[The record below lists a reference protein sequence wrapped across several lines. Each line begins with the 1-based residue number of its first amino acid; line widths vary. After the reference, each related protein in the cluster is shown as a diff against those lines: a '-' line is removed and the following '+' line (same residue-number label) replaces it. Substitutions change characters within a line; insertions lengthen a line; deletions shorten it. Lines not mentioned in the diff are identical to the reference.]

1 MQIKIKRYDKN
12 IEPNSRD
19 LNYKIQKGITLL
31 KALLD
36 IKATQDSS
44 LSFNAG
50 CRSGICGCC
59 AVRVNDS
66 EVLACSY
73 IVKDKD
79 FISPLNYHQVK
90 RDLVVDREESLKTL
104 SKASSWLKDFKLT
117 KVSIRVLPKFGIG
130 ALAPDFCEAEAVTS
144 DNFCKMSIAQ
154 EEITQTQTDCILCSS
169 CYSACPVYA
178 VNPDFIGPFALTRAF
193 RYINDP
199 REDNKKSTIDNIQ
212 SNGVWDCTLCGECT
226 TVCPQGID
234 PKMDITY
241 LRGTSVEF
249 GYSDP
254 NFALMSFGFD
264 PNAGF

>member
-1 MQIKIKRYDKN
+1 MTITIKRYDKN
-12 IEPNSRD
+12 IIPKSRD
-19 LNYKIQKGITLL
+19 VNYKIQKGITLL

-36 IKATQDSS
+36 IKSNQDSS

-59 AVRVNDS
+59 AVRVNGS
-66 EVLACSY
+66 EVLSCGY
-73 IVKDKD
+73 NVQDNDI
-79 FISPLNYHQVK
+79 IEPLNYHKVR
-90 RDLVVDREESLKTL
+90 RDLVVDKEESLKSL
-104 SKASSWLKDFKLT
+104 SLSTSWLKKFKSS
-117 KVSIRVLPKFGIG
+117 KI
-130 ALAPDFCEAEAVTS
+130 
-144 DNFCKMSIAQ
+144 SIAQ
-154 EEITQTQTDCILCSS
+154 EKITETQTDCILCSS

-212 SNGVWDCTLCGECT
+212 NNGVWDCTLCGECT

-241 LRGTSVEF
+241 LRGSSVEF

-254 NFALMSFGFD
+254 SFASMSFGFD
-264 PNAGF
+264 PNSGF